1 MTDTK
6 ARNQKSENGSL
17 GTGDKGQ
24 PMWRR
29 ASTWIIVIVIAALGA
44 VGVLVLSDGS
54 SSTSTDTSAAPSYT
68 EIRRTTLED
77 ITTLDGTLGFVVAD
91 PLVYAGSQAG
101 IVPITAGAAGTITSL
116 PRNGTTV
123 LEGEILYTLDEQ
135 PVIVLYGE
143 VPAYRTLNTRTS
155 DGTDVLQLDEALTRL
170 GYDQDEDLSLD
181 GDFTTATRNSIK
193 ELQDDLG
200 IDDTGALPRGSYVF
214 VEGPV
219 FVAETLVDLGSSV
232 GPGSPVIATST
243 MPSGTVTDAANVGDI
258 LGHADRLFVVEGDP
272 VTLFVTD
279 VPFYRTLSIGS
290 IGPDVQV
297 LEETLMGLG
306 FDANGGLVV
315 DDTFDDA
322 TKNSLVAWQGSIGAP
337 LDGVLNI
344 GEVMVTED
352 PIRIAATHISIGT
365 NVQPGTAIFT
375 PSTSTSVVSV
385 RLPAS
390 DQDLIVIGDSVIVV
404 MPNGDNEP
412 ASVTSVGTIAIR
424 SQEFGTYFEV
434 EVTLDRQGAAT
445 GLDEAPVDVDIVQDR
460 AENVLAVPVAA
471 LLALAEGGYAVEV
484 DAGSGQTTLVRV
496 ETGMYAGGSVEITSS
511 ELDDGMRVVVP

>member
-1 MTDTK
+1 MTEPDAGRRTPEQES
-6 ARNQKSENGSL
+6 ARTRSG
-17 GTGDKGQ
+17 GH
-24 PMWRR
+24 PVWMRV
-29 ASTWIIVIVIAALGA
+29 STWIIAVVVVALGA
-44 VGVLVLSDGS
+44 LGILALADGNS
-54 SSTSTDTSAAPSYT
+54 SESPVTSAALSFT

-91 PLVYAGSQAG
+91 SLVYAGSQAG
-101 IVPITAGAAGTITSL
+101 IVPIAAGAPGTITSL
-116 PRNGTTV
+116 PRDGTTV
-123 LEGEILYTLDEQ
+123 HEGEILYTLDEQ
-135 PVIVLYGE
+135 PVIVLYGV

-155 DGTDVLQLDEALTRL
+155 DGTDVLQLEEALTRL
-170 GYDQDEDLSLD
+170 GYDQDGDLSLD
-181 GDFTTATRNSIK
+181 GDFTTATRNSIR

-214 VEGPV
+214 VDGPV
-219 FVAETLVDLGSSV
+219 FVAETLVDLGTSV
-232 GPGSPVIATST
+232 GQGSPVIATST
-243 MPSGTVTDAANVGDI
+243 MPSGTVTDAPDVGDI
-258 LGHADRLFVVEGDP
+258 LGHTDRLFVLEGNP

-279 VPFYRTLSIGS
+279 VPFYRTLSTGS
-290 IGPDVQV
+290 IGADVQV
-297 LEETLMGLG
+297 LEETLTSLG

-322 TKNSLVAWQGSIGAP
+322 TREALVAWQGSIGAP

-344 GEVMVTED
+344 GEVMVTEN
-352 PIRIAATHISIGT
+352 PIRIAATHISVGS

-385 RLPAS
+385 RLSAS
-390 DQDLIVIGDSVIVV
+390 DQDLVVIGDSVIVV
-404 MPNGDNEP
+404 MPNGDREP

-445 GLDEAPVDVDIVQDR
+445 GLDEAPVDVEIVEDR

-471 LLALAEGGYAVEV
+471 LLALAEGGYAVEI
-484 DAGSGQTTLVRV
+484 DAGSGGTTLVRV

-511 ELDDGMRVVVP
+511 ELDDGMLVVIP